1 MIRAYVGLMGEGKT
15 LSMVNDALERV
26 RQGQRVYSNVPF
38 KNAKSGL
45 FDRNYK
51 LQPTIVGTQD
61 LENLIITQD
70 NALFCIDEA
79 NIVFPSYYWKKL
91 NPEYL
96 IRFCQTRKVKV
107 DLFYTSQGFSH
118 TVVRLRELT
127 NEVIKCEHRFFFG
140 QQFFINT
147 AYDPEK
153 FARDFV
159 TAYQEARARIWQ
171 KRIYWARANY
181 LFKCFDTY
189 HIIDTSTVMGIEKG
203 INLNKEKQREVE
215 KKRRFRNLPDLVP
228 AKTGETYTQIVDNSM
243 SIVDNLPIDKEK
255 INSL

>member
-38 KNAKSGL
+38 KNVKTGW
-45 FDRNYK
+45 FDKNDK
-51 LQPTIVGTQD
+51 LQPIIVGTKD

-107 DLFYTSQGFSH
+107 DLFYTSQGFTH

-127 NEVIKCEHRFFFG
+127 NEVVRCEHRFFFG

-147 AYDPEK
+147 GYDPEK
-153 FARDFV
+153 FDRDFV
-159 TAYQEARARIWQ
+159 TEFQEMRARIWQ
-171 KRIYWARANY
+171 KRIYWARAKY

-189 HIIDTSTVMGIEKG
+189 HIIDTSTVMGIERS
-203 INLNKEKQREVE
+203 INLNKEKQLEAE
-215 KKRRFRNLPDLVP
+215 KIKRFSNIPSIMRV
-228 AKTGETYTQIVDNSM
+228 KTGMTYQQNVDNSM
-243 SIVDNLPIDKEK
+243 SIVDNLPIDREK